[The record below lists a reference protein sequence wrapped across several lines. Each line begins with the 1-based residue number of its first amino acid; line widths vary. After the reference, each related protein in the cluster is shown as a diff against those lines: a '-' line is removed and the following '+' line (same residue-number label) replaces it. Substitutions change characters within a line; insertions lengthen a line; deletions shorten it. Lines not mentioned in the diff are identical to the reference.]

1 MADTCPLMLLGCR
14 AVTTAWRD
22 QQLKD
27 TADNSK
33 LLDQGAGNQ
42 ALTADDILAM
52 QQDGKSAEDIVAGLV
67 ANSAT
72 FQNKTQFSQEKYRN
86 KKTQKHSTLV
96 RVQRPSA
103 ASICEV
109 GAGQAAALATNLC
122 QSCKRQEHTPL

>member
-1 MADTCPLMLLGCR
+1 MAATCPLMALHCR

-22 QQLKD
+22 QQLQD

-67 ANSAT
+67 ANSTT
-72 FQNKTQFSQEKYRN
+72 FQTKTQFSQEKYRN

-109 GAGQAAALATNLC
+109 GAAQADARAAKCLPTL
-122 QSCKRQEHTPL
+122 

>member
-1 MADTCPLMLLGCR
+1 MLPRCR

-22 QQLKD
+22 QQLQD
-27 TADNSK
+27 SADNSK

-67 ANSAT
+67 ANSTT

-109 GAGQAAALATNLC
+109 GGAQAAALATRRL
-122 QSCKRQEHTPL
+122 PFL